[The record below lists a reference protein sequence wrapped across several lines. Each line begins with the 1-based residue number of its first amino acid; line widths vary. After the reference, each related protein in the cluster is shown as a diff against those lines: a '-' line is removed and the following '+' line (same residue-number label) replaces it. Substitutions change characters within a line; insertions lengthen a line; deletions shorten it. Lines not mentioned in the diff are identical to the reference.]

1 MHPTRPCQRT
11 RLATSA
17 MVTIDACSCTMIHL
31 NIGATTLRF
40 TPEAF
45 EGLSALLL
53 EAVAE
58 LAARPLSGETDG
70 LPLHVGRRVRGE
82 A

>member
-11 RLATSA
+11 RLATSPV
-17 MVTIDACSCTMIHL
+17 VTIDACGCSMIHL
-31 NIGATTLRF
+31 NIGATTVRF

-45 EGLSALLL
+45 EGLSTLIL

-58 LAARPLSGETDG
+58 LAARPRREADVLSFQT
-70 LPLHVGRRVRGE
+70 GRRARGE